1 MFSDLR
7 AVCGDDRTFWAFLTL
22 VSLSALVQAS
32 AALTLF
38 PLLGGLFGGGPGG
51 SQFGAG
57 PRRHRAWG
65 MLVGGAHE
73 GESEI
78 ESAVGGEDVDS
89 PRAGDQCQKSQQ
101 PRPRRH
107 RIAAEQSAE

>member
-38 PLLGGLFGGGPGG
+38 PLLGGLFGGDPVSAWPWLLG
-51 SQFGAG
+51 FLALIAC
-57 PRRHRAWG
+57 AWG
-65 MLVGGAHE
+65 IDILASHRGLDLGLAFM
-73 GESEI
+73 
-78 ESAVGGEDVDS
+78 
-89 PRAGDQCQKSQQ
+89 RAPTSI
-101 PRPRRH
+101 PHAR
-107 RIAAEQSAE
+107 